1 MIAVMGYHGKASVVK
16 NEEGLVKGKTLLLVG
31 LAALVVLG
39 SLFVAACG
47 GGDEE
52 ASKDALRSALD
63 VIDADVDE
71 LTATMT
77 SGGGNA
83 TDVKAAKEE
92 IAPHWQAVIDACEG
106 VKGAD
111 ATKAQQLWDDVDTAI
126 DSVPDDANL
135 MALATA
141 VLGPVTALTD
151 YAAELRALVGESTE
165 N

>member
-1 MIAVMGYHGKASVVK
+1 VK
-16 NEEGLVKGKTLLLVG
+16 TREGSVKGKTLLLVG
-31 LAALVVLG
+31 LAALVVVG

-52 ASKDALRSALD
+52 AAKDTLRTALD
-63 VIDADVDE
+63 VIDTDIDNM
-71 LTATMT
+71 TTTMT

-92 IAPHWQAVIDACEG
+92 IAPHWQAVIDACAG

-111 ATKAQQLWDDVDTAI
+111 ATKAQQVWDDVAVAI
-126 DSVPDDANL
+126 DSLPDNADL
-135 MALATA
+135 TALATA

-151 YAAELRALVGESTE
+151 YAAELRALVGESTSAQ
-165 N
+165 

>member
-1 MIAVMGYHGKASVVK
+1 M
-16 NEEGLVKGKTLLLVG
+16 KGKTLLLVG

-47 GGDEE
+47 GGDEQ
-52 ASKDALRSALD
+52 ASKDALRTALD
-63 VIDADVDE
+63 VIDADIDE
-71 LTATMT
+71 MTATMT

-92 IAPHWQAVIDACEG
+92 ILPHWQAVIDACGG

-111 ATKAQQLWDDVDTAI
+111 ATKAQQVWDDVAAAI
-126 DSVPDDANL
+126 DSLPDDADL
-135 MALATA
+135 MTLAAA
-141 VLGPVTALTD
+141 VMGPVTALTD

-165 N
+165 K